1 MPSGLADGDANEI
14 LRHVQRQF
22 DFVYASRCL
31 EHMRGPRAAI
41 AQWRELVKPGG
52 VLFVIVPDEDLYERG
67 SGPAASIATTSAPS
81 RAPSTPAGRRCR

>member
-1 MPSGLADGDANEI
+1 MPFGVADGDANEI

-22 DFVYASRCL
+22 DFVCASQCL

-41 AQWRELVKPGG
+41 AQWWEFAKSGG

-67 SGPAASIATTSAPS
+67 SGPAVSIATTSAPS
-81 RAPSTPAGRRCR
+81 